1 MGPVVMGLISIGYL
15 ESPKTFGAS
24 KYLLQSR
31 NQGTL
36 I

>member
-1 MGPVVMGLISIGYL
+1 MDLITIGYL
-15 ESPKTFGAS
+15 GCPKTFGAS

-36 I
+36 IGVYVR